1 MLASLF
7 DDLVKESNVVT
18 KKRKSIDVEKND
30 ATENILL
37 LDPIT
42 GQKFKK
48 MDVIYLQKAASGFAA
63 SGNVQAKKYV
73 PTLT

>member
-7 DDLVKESNVVT
+7 DELVKESNVVT